1 LDLGFPTEPME
12 RRRLTDLYRRLKRS
26 GLQARLGEMGL
37 MPGALSARAD
47 GTGSV
52 ESGGDY

>member
-1 LDLGFPTEPME
+1 ME